1 LIGCWGYP
9 QPANIFRGT
18 GWNSHQDLAMAVTA
32 RELRALDVRRPFSRA
47 QARAAGIRLREILG
61 PQFHKIL
68 YDAYVSSS
76 VPITTRLRAEAALSL
91 SAPGSYISH
100 HTAAELWGGVVPAC
114 SDVHITVRGASP
126 RSRRQGIKAHSTTG
140 STITSTVHGL
150 RISSPAQTF
159 LDLASTLDLVDLVVL
174 GDSLV
179 KAKRVTP
186 EDLIAAASEW
196 IGSGAAQ
203 GRKAARFVRK
213 GVDSPKET
221 RLRMLLVL
229 AGLPEPTVN
238 LIIRNPD
245 GSWRMRFDLSYPGLK
260 LIIEYDG
267 RQHAENGGQWRRD
280 LSRREELDRQGWR
293 LIVVT
298 SDDLRDA
305 PESLLNR
312 VREALIDR
320 GAIGIRRRFKTEW
333 IRYFAPRA

>member
-1 LIGCWGYP
+1 
-9 QPANIFRGT
+9 
-18 GWNSHQDLAMAVTA
+18 MAVTA

-68 YDAYVSSS
+68 YDSYVSSS
-76 VPITTRLRAEAALSL
+76 VRITTRLRAEAALSL
-91 SAPGSYISH
+91 SPPGSYISH

-114 SDVHITVRGASP
+114 SDVHLTVAGTAP
-126 RSRRQGIKAHSTTG
+126 RSRRQGIRAHSTTG
-140 STITSTVHGL
+140 STITSTLYGL
-150 RISSPAQTF
+150 RISSPTQTF
-159 LDLASTLDLVDLVVL
+159 LDLASSLDLVELVVL

-186 EDLIAAASEW
+186 EDLTAAASDW
-196 IGSGAAQ
+196 TGSGAARA
-203 GRKAARFVRK
+203 RKAARFVRK

-221 RLRMLLVL
+221 GLRMLLVL

-238 LIIRNPD
+238 FIIRNPD

-267 RQHAENGGQWRRD
+267 RQHAENSAQWRRD
-280 LSRREELDRQGWR
+280 LSRREELDREGWR

-305 PESLLNR
+305 PEAVLNR

-320 GAIGIRRRFKTEW
+320 GAVGIRRRFKTEW
-333 IRYFAPRA
+333 IRYFPSRA